1 MYFLFNDI
9 FHQNKM
15 SWLEEASENETNR
28 KQNYIFINILL
39 EVKSIKMNLMQEFYN
54 YDYYDSDHSEIDTP
68 LFIYKT
74 GPQ

>member
-9 FHQNKM
+9 FYQNKM

-39 EVKSIKMNLMQEFYN
+39 EVKSIKMNLN
-54 YDYYDSDHSEIDTP
+54 
-68 LFIYKT
+68 
-74 GPQ
+74 